1 MQNTKWKVEAKD
13 ISKLNSILHHI
24 PKNSGIRTG
33 VQVQANPKKFWFVEN
48 SGAEISTTNS

>member
-1 MQNTKWKVEAKD
+1 MQNTKWKIEAKD

-24 PKNSGIRTG
+24 PKNSGVRTG